1 MTRVSDGGRSCRIL
15 CSRCGGECMT
25 PAEVAGHLRS
35 LHATAKREA
44 AMQGDAA
51 HPLRRLEL
59 EASYI
64 EVALGCFSAELEGV
78 CGLCFV
84 QAEAQGDRTS
94 AMWPEPPRRGFGP
107 N

>member
-1 MTRVSDGGRSCRIL
+1 
-15 CSRCGGECMT
+15 MT
-25 PAEVAGHLRS
+25 PTEVAGHLLT

-44 AMQGDAA
+44 AMQEDAA

-59 EASYI
+59 ESSYI
-64 EVALGCFSAELEGV
+64 EVALGCFDAELEGV

-84 QAEAQGDRTS
+84 RGEVQGERAP
-94 AMWPEPPRRGFGP
+94 AMWSAPARRGFGD